1 MFEIYW
7 PAAFA
12 LLPLPWLLRWLLPA
26 AGRPASA
33 LHISF
38 MRRLHQLE
46 PAAGPQAR
54 RGTRWPWLL
63 IWLLLVCAVSR
74 PQLLGAPLAPSISGR
89 DMMIAVDLSASME
102 IRDMQLQDQPLDRL
116 GLVKH
121 WLGAF
126 IERRRGDRLGLILFG
141 SKAYVQA
148 PLTYDLDSVAQW
160 LNESFIGL
168 TGRDTAIGDA
178 IGLGIKRLIQQPASS
193 RVLLLIT
200 DGANTA
206 GEIAPIQAAQ
216 LAAEQGIRIFT
227 IGVGADSQQHEG
239 LLGLLNGEVDPS
251 IDLDETTL
259 REVAEITGG
268 TYFRARDSASLEAIY
283 AQLDELEPSLRAGR
297 PSHESIPLYPWP
309 LGAAWLLSLGMAV
322 QQARRQLHV
331 A

>member
-1 MFEIYW
+1 MFELYW
-7 PAAFA
+7 PAAFL
-12 LLPLPWLLRWLLPA
+12 LLPLPWLLRWLLPP

-33 LHISF
+33 LQVSF
-38 MRRLHQLE
+38 LRRLNQLE
-46 PAAGPQAR
+46 T
-54 RGTRWPWLL
+54 GTTSQQSSRPRWPLLL
-63 IWLLLVCAVSR
+63 IWLLLVCAVTR
-74 PQLLGAPLAPSISGR
+74 PQLLGAPLAPSVSGR

-102 IRDMQLQDQPLDRL
+102 IRDMQSEDRVVDRL
-116 GLVKH
+116 TLVKH

-126 IERRRGDRLGLILFG
+126 IERRHGDRIGLILFG

-148 PLTYDLDSVAQW
+148 PLTYDLDSVTQW

-178 IGLGIKRLIQQPASS
+178 IGLSIKRLIQQPASS

-216 LAAEQGIRIFT
+216 LAADQGIRIFT
-227 IGVGADSQQHEG
+227 IGVGADNMQQEG
-239 LLGLLNGEVDPS
+239 LQGLLNGDVDPS

-259 REVAEITGG
+259 REVADLTGG
-268 TYFRARDSASLEAIY
+268 SYFRARDSASLEAIY
-283 AQLDELEPSLRAGR
+283 AQLDELEPSLRSGR

-309 LGAAWLLSLGMAV
+309 LASAWLISLGLAL
-322 QQARRQLHV
+322 QQIRRQRHV
-331 A
+331 V